1 MRVTTKIIFPLV
13 ILIIDQLTKE
23 IIRRSLKPF
32 DVIPVTPFFNIVHI
46 SNKGAAFGMMSGA
59 GNTFFIV
66 VSLIAISV
74 IFYLLVKER
83 ENYLAYS
90 LILGGATGNLVDR
103 ILYGHVTDF
112 LDLYIGRY
120 HWPAFNVADSVLT
133 LGIGILA
140 LKILFKGERG

>member
-1 MRVTTKIIFPLV
+1 MRVTIKIIFPLI
-13 ILIIDQLTKE
+13 ILTIDQLTKE
-23 IIRRSLKPF
+23 IIRKNLQPF
-32 DVIPVTPFFNIVHI
+32 DVIHVMPFFNIVRI
-46 SNKGAAFGMMSGA
+46 SNKGAAFGILSGA

-103 ILYGHVTDF
+103 IFYGHVTDF
-112 LDLYIGRY
+112 LDIYIGRY

-133 LGIGILA
+133 IGIGILA
-140 LKILFKGERG
+140 IKILFKGKCK